1 MSEYNRDCCFTSGQN
16 WFRYRVGAVII
27 SEGYALFAANSRDNY
42 YYTVGGGV
50 HMGEYSRDAVL
61 RETMEETGLELDI
74 ERPLCIIENFFDGDG
89 SLDGLECHAVEIYYL
104 MKPAVKTDIASRS
117 VTGGDMPVAEKMH
130 WLPIDRLD
138 EYDIRPKIA
147 IKLAAEPPAGVEI
160 IVNDE
165 RKKFRIK

>member
-1 MSEYNRDCCFTSGQN
+1 
-16 WFRYRVGAVII
+16 
-27 SEGYALFAANSRDNY
+27 
-42 YYTVGGGV
+42 
-50 HMGEYSRDAVL
+50 MGEYSRDAVL

-147 IKLAAEPPAGVEI
+147 IKLAAEPPVEVEI

-165 RKKFRIK
+165 RKKLRIK

>member
-27 SEGYALFAANSRDNY
+27 SEEYALFAANDRDDY

-61 RETMEETGLELDI
+61 RETMEETGLELEI

-89 SLDGLECHAVEIYYL
+89 SLDGFEFYFARSPHFSGRSGSFLSIDSIRLAVPFGMLRPPSHASTVFTE
-104 MKPAVKTDIASRS
+104 T
-117 VTGGDMPVAEKMH
+117 
-130 WLPIDRLD
+130 PIT
-138 EYDIRPKIA
+138 
-147 IKLAAEPPAGVEI
+147 
-160 IVNDE
+160 
-165 RKKFRIK
+165 

>member
-1 MSEYNRDCCFTSGQN
+1 MSEYDRDCCFTSGQN
-16 WFRYRVGAVII
+16 RFRYRVGAVII
-27 SEGYALFAANSRDNY
+27 SEGYALFAANDRDDY

-50 HMGEYSRDAVL
+50 YMGEYSRDTVL
-61 RETMEETGLELDI
+61 RETMEETGLELAI

-89 SLDGLECHAVEIYYL
+89 SLDGLHCHAVEIYYL

-130 WLPIDRLD
+130 WLPIDRLN

-147 IKLAAEPPAGVEI
+147 KKLAAEPPAGVEM

-165 RKKFRIK
+165 RGKV